1 MLIMWNEMD
10 NDRKSKTVTSI
21 EMKPEV
27 VVVILRKI
35 LERTFD
41 VWEHDALIH
50 AINLELKEVR
60 NNGEDSDVDI

>member
-1 MLIMWNEMD
+1 MGTAIRVMQMIN
-10 NDRKSKTVTSI
+10 V

-50 AINLELKEVR
+50 AINLELKEVQR
-60 NNGEDSDVDI
+60 ENESSMRDM

>member
-10 NDRKSKTVTSI
+10 NDRKSKTVTNI
-21 EMKPEV
+21 DMKPEV
-27 VVVILRKI
+27 VVAILHKI

-41 VWEHDALIH
+41 VWEHDALVH

-60 NNGEDSDVDI
+60 NNGEDSNVDI